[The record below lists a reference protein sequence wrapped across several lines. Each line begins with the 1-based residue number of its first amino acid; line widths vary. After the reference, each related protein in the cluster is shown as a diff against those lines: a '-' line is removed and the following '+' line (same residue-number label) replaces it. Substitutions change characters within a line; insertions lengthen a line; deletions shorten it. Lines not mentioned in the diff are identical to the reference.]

1 MIRHRGLDT
10 HQGGSVIRVRLCRRR
25 RRRRR
30 RVWATTGKRDAA
42 VVTLA
47 SDALFT
53 RRPDLAVGAR
63 LDVVQ

>member
-1 MIRHRGLDT
+1 MDA
-10 HQGGSVIRVRLCRRR
+10 VIRGRLCRR

-42 VVTLA
+42 VVAPA
-47 SDALFT
+47 SDALFA

-63 LDVVQ
+63 LDVVR